1 MVIRKRHAQHRGRK
15 NDCGW
20 HVESKYFLASPTGRA
35 AESTERA
42 KAYLKVNRLYL
53 RRHIIAY
60 PDLANT
66 LVKRASDR
74 DRAGTASDTIDWAV

>member
-1 MVIRKRHAQHRGRK
+1 MLNIEAEKMTVAGMLRANISWQARQA
-15 NDCGW
+15 
-20 HVESKYFLASPTGRA
+20 EA